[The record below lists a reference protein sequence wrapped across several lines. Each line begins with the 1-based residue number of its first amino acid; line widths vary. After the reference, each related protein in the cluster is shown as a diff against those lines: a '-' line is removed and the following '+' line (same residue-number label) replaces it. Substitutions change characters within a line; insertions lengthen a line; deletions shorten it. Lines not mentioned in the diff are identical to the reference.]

1 MRGIRRESWFLNPLW
16 IAPLMGAARNGKLT
30 AAMAVAHFK
39 PPTTE
44 ERMSGFP
51 DKLEAFVRRRSAATA
66 SKPKATHG
74 LPLIWFLLTRCNT
87 RDTILTA
94 AIAVLFI
101 ICRIASQ
108 ITFSQLM
115 AVFADDVEGL
125 LFTSGGGM
133 PSMAMSV
140 ATFCVS
146 TVSSSWLQYQL
157 DL

>member
-1 MRGIRRESWFLNPLW
+1 MGRIRRESWFLNPFW
-16 IAPLMGAARNGKLT
+16 ITPLMGAARNGKLT
-30 AAMAVAHFK
+30 VAMAVAQFK

-87 RDTILTA
+87 RDMILTST
-94 AIAVLFI
+94 IAVLFI
-101 ICRIASQ
+101 TCFIASQ

-115 AVFADDVEGL
+115 AVFADDVDGL
-125 LFTSGGGM
+125 LFTSGGGA
-133 PSMAMSV
+133 PSMAVSV

-146 TVSSSWLQYQL
+146 TVASSWLQYQL